1 MNKLMSTAALLALT
15 ASGAVAGGID
25 RSNHAIGILFEEG
38 NYMEL
43 SFGNVSP
50 SVSSVAG
57 GMSDATSSYQQL
69 GVGVKM
75 DVNERVSLAF
85 IYEQPIG
92 AEIQYNDGAFQGGRA
107 DVSSNGFMFL
117 GRYKMDG
124 GFSVHGGLRAQSAG
138 GSIVSRPSNTPLQP
152 TFLEADADLAF
163 AGVVGVAY
171 EKPEIALRVALT
183 YFSGIKNSFTG
194 REIQIDGSGN
204 PIAAPVAT
212 AFDVDFPQS
221 VNLDFQTGIA
231 QDTLLFGSIRWA
243 DWEGVELTT
252 PGGGNYIDFDQTTI
266 SYNLGIGRRLN
277 ENWSVAASIGYES
290 GDGTGSTLGPTSGY
304 RSLGLG
310 ATWTEG
316 NTKVSMGVR
325 YVELGDATASAL
337 NVPFTDNSAWGAG
350 VKVGWSF

>member
-25 RSNHAIGILFEEG
+25 RSNHAIGALFEDG

-69 GVGVKM
+69 GVAVKM
-75 DVNERVSLAF
+75 QLNEQLSMAL
-85 IYEQPIG
+85 IYEQPLG
-92 AEIQYNDGAFQGGRA
+92 AQIQYTDGAFVGGRA
-107 DVSSNGFMFL
+107 DIESNGFMLL
-117 GRYKMDG
+117 GRYEMNG
-124 GFSVHGGLRAQSAG
+124 GFSVHGGVRTQSVSG
-138 GSIVSRPSNTPLQP
+138 EIVSRPSNTPGQP
-152 TFLEADADLAF
+152 TALRASSDTAF
-163 AGVVGVAY
+163 GGVVGVAY

-183 YFSGIKNSFTG
+183 YFSGITNNFSG
-194 REIQIDGSGN
+194 LELPVNPDGSPAGAPNN
-204 PIAAPVAT
+204 PN
-212 AFDVDFPQS
+212 FDVEFGQS

-231 QDTLLFGSIRWA
+231 ADTLLFGSIRWA

-252 PGGGNYIDFDQTTI
+252 PVGGNYVSFDQSTVT
-266 SYNLGIGRRLN
+266 YNLGIGRRLN
-277 ENWSVAASIGYES
+277 ENWSVAATIGYES
-290 GDGTGSTLGPTSGY
+290 GDGTGTTLGPTSGQ
-304 RSLGLG
+304 RSIGLG
-310 ATWTEG
+310 GTWTEG

-325 YVELGDATASAL
+325 YIELGDATASAA
-337 NVPFTDNSAWGAG
+337 NIPFTDNTAWAAG